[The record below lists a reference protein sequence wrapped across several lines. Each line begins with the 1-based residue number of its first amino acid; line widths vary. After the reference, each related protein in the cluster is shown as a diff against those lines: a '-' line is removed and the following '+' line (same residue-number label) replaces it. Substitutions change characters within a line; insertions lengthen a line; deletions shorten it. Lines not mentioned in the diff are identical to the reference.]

1 MSRFRASPYAKAL
14 HEVVHERCPDRAEVV
29 ANEIERLSSTLTAV
43 PEFNRAMVTPMVAVE
58 TKTAILDDVLD
69 ALAIIEPVRRF
80 AHVVQRNYRL
90 QHMPAILEAYREILD
105 RIAGRIRAQV
115 EVPVALST
123 DQQRQLLEVLGGVVD
138 AAVEAE
144 FVEKPE
150 LLAGFRVQVGSKVFD
165 GSLNGQLEQLSR
177 KTELV

>member
-14 HEVVHERCPDRAEVV
+14 HEVVRDRCPERAAEV
-29 ANEIERLSSTLTAV
+29 ADELGRLSSALTAV
-43 PEFNRAMVTPMVAVE
+43 PELDRAMVTPMVAVE

-69 ALAIIEPVRRF
+69 HLGITEPVRRF
-80 AHVVQRNYRL
+80 AHVVQRNFRM
-90 QHMPAILEAYREILD
+90 QHIPAILEAYREILD
-105 RIAGRIRAQV
+105 RLMGRTRARV
-115 EVPVALST
+115 EVPVALTT
-123 DQQRQLLEVLGGVVD
+123 DQQRQLLEVLGGVVG

-144 FVEKPE
+144 FVENPE